1 MKKQLLKTLIALAII
16 NITSQVHA
24 YSYIF
29 SNHTNKEIGVGMRY
43 YGLGEPR
50 YFRWIPAHQA
60 RQFTPGQPTKSSTER
75 EIEYRKIGFIG
86 KTFWYVKNPTEAQ
99 KQDPKSIAWREFEI
113 TWIPS
118 EAYQLAL
125 DLAEAIGAATIEA
138 AKLALEAA
146 IAIETQGASVAMQTA
161 ISAAQEGLNTLNEAP
176 GAAPFARN
184 IRRRPVNKYDMDM
197 NTGMGMGMNTGM
209 SMGMDQPTPG
219 TTETV
224 LKAVQNG
231 IVSDALT
238 KLISAVGKSAS
249 RSMMTDRHIDIIEEK
264 GKIKFISLL

>member
-1 MKKQLLKTLIALAII
+1 MKKQLLKVLTALAII
-16 NITSQVHA
+16 STTSKVHA

-29 SNHTNKEIGVGMRY
+29 SNHTNKEIGIGMRY

-60 RQFTPGQPTKSSTER
+60 RQFTPGQPTKSATER

-99 KQDPKSIAWREFEI
+99 KQDPKAIAWHEFQI
-113 TWIPS
+113 TWIPN

-125 DLAEAIGAATIEA
+125 DLAEAVGAATIEA
-138 AKLALEAA
+138 AKIALEAA
-146 IAIETQGASVAMQTA
+146 IAIETQGASVAMQAA
-161 ISAAQEGLNTLNEAP
+161 ITAAQEGLDTLEGA
-176 GAAPFARN
+176 GAAGAPLARN
-184 IRRRPVNKYDMDM
+184 NKRRPAKN
-197 NTGMGMGMNTGM
+197 M
-209 SMGMDQPTPG
+209 SMETTPG
-219 TTETV
+219 SKETI
-224 LKAVQNG
+224 LKAVQSG

-264 GKIKFISLL
+264 GKIQFISLL